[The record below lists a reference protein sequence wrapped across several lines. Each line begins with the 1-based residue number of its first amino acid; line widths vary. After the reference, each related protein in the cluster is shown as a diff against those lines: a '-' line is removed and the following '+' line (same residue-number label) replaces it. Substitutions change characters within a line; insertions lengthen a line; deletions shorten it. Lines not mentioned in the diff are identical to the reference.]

1 MKKLQSLSVKVPLFV
16 TAIITIMTTIL
27 VVIILNIG
35 AQGIRQG
42 AIFGLESSTKIY
54 SRMVNV
60 WLKQAM
66 FLSDS
71 IAKSHA
77 ELTQYLA
84 LNTPET
90 AVAAQNVLKK
100 LANNNDQLKGLAL
113 YDVNGNIVLD
123 SADGKIVNSPTM
135 VKLNTTEAWG
145 KVKAGQTAMYK
156 TVIPSS
162 ITDGLYLVVVFSPIK
177 NSLGN
182 IIGSVAILVDWL
194 DFIDDELELVKF
206 GNTGHPFV
214 IDTDRNVI
222 ADPIPEHVRNET
234 LKNADYIVYASENES
249 GTYEFKSPFN
259 GEDSFSAFYK
269 EPISGWSIVMSEA
282 SKELFAH
289 TYSMRLYSR
298 IGTVVILIITCF
310 IIFMYI
316 RGITTTLKL
325 LAKDLTRLSE
335 GDLDWYVPKPLLNRK
350 DEFAVVAGSIASTLN
365 TLNEKVKTVYCSADI
380 VKASAQ
386 EVAQQNIE
394 LSNRTENQA
403 SGLEETASSMEEIA
417 STIKTSAEHT
427 VEGNN
432 MMINSRNAIDEAGR
446 IIEETTKNIEA
457 VYESSSKISAIT
469 KIIESIAFQTNILAL
484 NAAVEAARAGE
495 QGRGF
500 AVVASE
506 VRNLA
511 QTTQASVKDITTLV
525 SDSEEKIATATET
538 ARESTEIF
546 KNLKEQIE
554 ETAKIMQDLSSTAME
569 QQAGVDQVN
578 IAIAQMDTA
587 TQQNAALVEQ
597 VSASSETLFSQSKE
611 LLTAMAFFKLRNA
624 ECKIPVKP
632 NNQEKKEDTKAN
644 TAAKKEEPKKDY
656 TMYKKPELKSP
667 LKKSSEPTKKPYEET
682 KPASVSSDKEFGS
695 TFNAPAN
702 DDDEFESF

>member
-1 MKKLQSLSVKVPLFV
+1 M
-16 TAIITIMTTIL
+16 
-27 VVIILNIG
+27 
-35 AQGIRQG
+35 
-42 AIFGLESSTKIY
+42 
-54 SRMVNV
+54 
-60 WLKQAM
+60 
-66 FLSDS
+66 
-71 IAKSHA
+71 
-77 ELTQYLA
+77 
-84 LNTPET
+84 
-90 AVAAQNVLKK
+90 
-100 LANNNDQLKGLAL
+100 
-113 YDVNGNIVLD
+113 
-123 SADGKIVNSPTM
+123 
-135 VKLNTTEAWG
+135 
-145 KVKAGQTAMYK
+145 
-156 TVIPSS
+156 
-162 ITDGLYLVVVFSPIK
+162 
-177 NSLGN
+177 
-182 IIGSVAILVDWL
+182 
-194 DFIDDELELVKF
+194 
-206 GNTGHPFV
+206 
-214 IDTDRNVI
+214 
-222 ADPIPEHVRNET
+222 
-234 LKNADYIVYASENES
+234 
-249 GTYEFKSPFN
+249 
-259 GEDSFSAFYK
+259 
-269 EPISGWSIVMSEA
+269 
-282 SKELFAH
+282 
-289 TYSMRLYSR
+289 
-298 IGTVVILIITCF
+298 
-310 IIFMYI
+310 
-316 RGITTTLKL
+316 
-325 LAKDLTRLSE
+325 TRLSE
-335 GDLDWYVPKPLLNRK
+335 GDLDWYVPEPVLNRK
-350 DEFAVVAGSIASTLN
+350 DEFAIVAGSIASTLN

-624 ECKIPVKP
+624 DCKIPVKP
-632 NNQEKKEDTKAN
+632 NNQEKKEDTKTN
-644 TAAKKEEPKKDY
+644 TAAKKEEPKKEH
-656 TMYKKPELKSP
+656 TIYKKPELKSP
-667 LKKSSEPTKKPYEET
+667 LKSSEHTKKPYEET
-682 KPASVSSDKEFGS
+682 RPSSVSSDKEFGS

>member
-16 TAIITIMTTIL
+16 TAIITVMTTIL
-27 VVIILNIG
+27 VAIILNIG

-66 FLSDS
+66 VLADS
-71 IAKSHA
+71 ISKSHI
-77 ELTQYLA
+77 ELTEYLA

-90 AVAAQNVLKK
+90 ALAAQDVLKK
-100 LANNNDQLKGLAL
+100 LANNNDQLNGLAL

-135 VKLNTTEAWG
+135 VKLNTTDAWG
-145 KVKAGQTAMYK
+145 KVRAGQTAMYK

-194 DFIDDELELVKF
+194 GFIDDELELVKF

-234 LKNADYIVYASENES
+234 LKNADYIIYASENES

-269 EPISGWSIVMSEA
+269 EPISGWSIVMSIA

-335 GDLDWYVPKPLLNRK
+335 GDLDWYVPEPVLNRK
-350 DEFAVVAGSIASTLN
+350 DEFAIVAGSIASTLN

-403 SGLEETASSMEEIA
+403 SGLEETASSMQEIA
-417 STIKTSAEHT
+417 S
-427 VEGNN
+427 
-432 MMINSRNAIDEAGR
+432 
-446 IIEETTKNIEA
+446 
-457 VYESSSKISAIT
+457 AIT
-469 KIIESIAFQTNILAL
+469 MATNNSVKGNEMMNDCKIAIENAASVVEDTVKSISEVNEDSEKIKDIIRVIEGIAFQTNILAL
-484 NAAVEAARAGE
+484 NAAVEAARAGD
-495 QGRGF
+495 QGKGF

-506 VRNLA
+506 VRSLA
-511 QTTQASVKDITTLV
+511 QNSQTSAKDITELINQV
-525 SDSEEKIATATET
+525 YEKINKANEIV
-538 ARESTEIF
+538 ESQEQLFVGI
-546 KNLKEQIE
+546 KEQIE
-554 ETAKIMQDLSSTAME
+554 ETANIIKDISSAALE
-569 QQAGVDQVN
+569 QQSGVTQVN
-578 IAIAQMDTA
+578 KAVMEMDSI
-587 TQQNAALVEQ
+587 TQENAALVEE
-597 VSASSETLFSQSKE
+597 STASSISLYNDAKE
-611 LLTAMAFFKLRNA
+611 LQNVVSFFH
-624 ECKIPVKP
+624 I
-632 NNQEKKEDTKAN
+632 EK
-644 TAAKKEEPKKDY
+644 
-656 TMYKKPELKSP
+656 
-667 LKKSSEPTKKPYEET
+667 
-682 KPASVSSDKEFGS
+682 
-695 TFNAPAN
+695 
-702 DDDEFESF
+702 